1 MIHAN
6 NQDDTA
12 VNPDS
17 ECGEFELMLLNMLI
31 KTKKRVIKRAILPG
45 ITSGSITKLACK
57 R

>member
-1 MIHAN
+1 MMQVN

-17 ECGEFELMLLNMLI
+17 ECGEFELMLLNILI
-31 KTKKRVIKRAILPG
+31 KTRNRVIKRAILPG
-45 ITSGSITKLACK
+45 ITSGSITKLAYK